1 MATIHE
7 KLVLGDHFS
16 STLSKYQNMV
26 SRAAGVSDGLTR
38 KIIGIGSAWLS
49 LRGIGQAAGLADTI
63 STTTARLN
71 MMNDGLQST
80 AELTEMIYD
89 SANRARG
96 AYQDTA
102 DMVAK
107 LGTLAGEAFGS
118 SGEIV
123 AFSEQINKLMTLSGA
138 SSAGRQAAMLQ
149 LTQAMSSGVLR
160 GEELNS
166 ILEQTPTIAQTIARY
181 LGVSTG
187 EMRNLASEGLVTAKV
202 VKDAVFSSAE
212 ETNTK
217 FAQMP
222 MTFSQAATRIKNAA
236 IMEFQPIGQRLSDAL
251 NSDTGQAAING
262 IIQIIGRLGDAADW
276 TFDRISD
283 GIAWARENS
292 EKLEDVLGTVAST
305 AALAGAAIV
314 ASGTASALSWAKANW
329 QMLLVVGAAAGL
341 IYTARQS
348 GATWEEIGEKIGGI
362 FGGIVT
368 AAKNMGVGVQNVM
381 ADTGNMIGNMMT
393 GWKTEFEIFGQ
404 ELLVMVYDFAARAVA
419 PLDKLFTLL
428 NGWTV
433 EDLST
438 MSGPSKVYNDSA
450 RYSQK
455 ANEAKAKVDAMRQE
469 KPFVEYYPKWTM
481 EDVAKGVDAGE
492 DIGKR
497 VGAAFDQFNFND
509 FVTGIAGGINSL
521 SNEISDNFSGELE
534 RIAADVS
541 SISKTVSMSDE
552 TLKSLVD
559 MAERQYVNNI
569 NLTSQTP
576 VINIT
581 GANTGHS
588 EADRRALA
596 DALRDVLVEQASA
609 GSNSSTAEAY

>member
-26 SRAAGVSDGLTR
+26 SRAAGISDGLTR

-49 LRGIGQAAGLADTI
+49 LKGIGQAAGLSDTI
-63 STTTARLN
+63 ATTTARLN

-96 AYQDTA
+96 AYQGTA

-138 SSAGRQAAMLQ
+138 SPSGRQAAMLQ

-166 ILEQTPTIAQTIARY
+166 ILEQTPAIAQTIARH

-202 VKDAVFSSAE
+202 VKDAVFSAAE
-212 ETNTK
+212 ETNAK
-217 FAQMP
+217 FAQLP
-222 MTFSQAATRIKNAA
+222 MTFSQAATRVKNAA
-236 IMEFQPIGQRLSDAL
+236 TMEFEPIGQRLSDAL

-262 IIQIIGRLGDAADW
+262 IIQIIGRLGDAAEW
-276 TFDRISD
+276 TFDRIGD
-283 GIAWARENS
+283 GAAWVKQNWEA
-292 EKLEDVLGTVAST
+292 LIPVAAGLSA
-305 AALAGAAIV
+305 AALVAGGSMVAAGAAGAV
-314 ASGTASALSWAKANW
+314 AWAAANW
-329 QMLLVVGAAAGL
+329 PLLLVAAGVAGVIAL
-341 IYTARQS
+341 AREC
-348 GATWEEIGEKIGGI
+348 GATWEDIGGVI
-362 FGGIVT
+362 GGVFGGIYAFAMNEVIVPLQNGIANFVNFFGNAFNDPISAIKILFLDLAVSSLT
-368 AAKNMGVGVQNVM
+368 QIQKMAQGLERLINKIPGVSIDLTNELDEMIDGLSGESNRLKNVSGWVEYMKPWEYKDYDASWNAGAAKGASVG
-381 ADTGNMIGNMMT
+381 
-393 GWKTEFEIFGQ
+393 
-404 ELLVMVYDFAARAVA
+404 
-419 PLDKLFTLL
+419 
-428 NGWTV
+428 
-433 EDLST
+433 
-438 MSGPSKVYNDSA
+438 SA
-450 RYSQK
+450 IS
-455 ANEAKAKVDAMRQE
+455 
-469 KPFVEYYPKWTM
+469 
-481 EDVAKGVDAGE
+481 
-492 DIGKR
+492 
-497 VGAAFDQFNFND
+497 NFNLD
-509 FVTGIAGGINSL
+509 SLLGSLTGGLTGGDYSITVDGL
-521 SNEISDNFSGELE
+521 SG
-534 RIAADVS
+534 IAADVS
-541 SISKTVSMSDE
+541 SINKSVSMSDE

-581 GANTGHS
+581 SANTGHS

>member
-26 SRAAGVSDGLTR
+26 TRAAGVSDGLTR

-49 LRGIGQAAGLADTI
+49 LRCIGQAAGLADTI
-63 STTTARLN
+63 STTTARLD
-71 MMNDGLQST
+71 MMNDGLQSI
-80 AELTEMIYD
+80 AELTEMIYT

-107 LGTLAGEAFGS
+107 LGTLAGEAFDGDTS
-118 SGEIV
+118 QIV

-138 SSAGRQAAMLQ
+138 TSAGRQAAMLQ

-187 EMRNLASEGLVTAKV
+187 EMRNLASEGLVTADV
-202 VKDAVFSSAE
+202 VKNAIFSAAE
-212 ETNTK
+212 ETNAK

-222 MTFSQAATRIKNAA
+222 LTFSQAATRIKNAA

-251 NSDTGQAAING
+251 NSDTGQAAIEG
-262 IIQIIGRLGDAADW
+262 VIRIIGRLGDAADW
-276 TFDRISD
+276 TFDKIGEGAAWVRQNWEALIP
-283 GIAWARENS
+283 IAAG
-292 EKLEDVLGTVAST
+292 LGA
-305 AALAGAAIV
+305 AALVAGGSMVAAGAAGAV
-314 ASGTASALSWAKANW
+314 AWAAANW
-329 QMLLVVGAAAGL
+329 PLLLVAAGVAGVIAL
-341 IYTARQS
+341 AREC
-348 GATWEEIGEKIGGI
+348 GATWEDIGGVI
-362 FGGIVT
+362 GGVFGGIYSAGRNT
-368 AAKNMGVGVQNVM
+368 AVNLQNVIAELANFMGNAFDDPALAVEMLFYNLAMRLMKKLYTVAYAFETLTGMGHTASNIIGNVM
-381 ADTGNMIGNMMT
+381 ADIA
-393 GWKTEFEIFGQ
+393 EGQ
-404 ELLVMVYDFAARAVA
+404 KKAVA
-419 PLDKLFTLL
+419 A
-428 NGWTV
+428 GWTTYVKPWKYTDFYTDIMAGV
-433 EDLST
+433 E
-438 MSGPSKVYNDSA
+438 
-450 RYSQK
+450 
-455 ANEAKAKVDAMRQE
+455 
-469 KPFVEYYPKWTM
+469 
-481 EDVAKGVDAGE
+481 KGQN
-492 DIGKR
+492 
-497 VGAAFDQFNFND
+497 VG
-509 FVTGIAGGINSL
+509 SYL
-521 SNEISDNFSGELE
+521 DNFDPEAFMESLPTSFDLTGGDYSITVDGLSG
-534 RIAADVS
+534 IAADVS
-541 SISKTVSMSDE
+541 SINKSISMSDE
-552 TLKSLVD
+552 VLRSLVD
-559 MAERQYVNNI
+559 MAERRYINQI

-609 GSNSSTAEAY
+609 GSSSSTAEAY